1 EDEID
6 HYLGLLAQKEGRFA
20 EVSQMI
26 KAGEEKIEKIRHDV
40 YDKNMELGETS
51 TQIEQLAMREQFV
64 ESERSQITGE
74 LEAMGRQSR
83 AVADRAASL
92 ETLLAQ
98 LSWLKTQVAEEILV
112 LAATLERYESGKAE
126 LQNALTQAR
135 VECAK
140 ASEQRLS
147 VEKRREML
155 EANRAEATASLDRVT
170 ALAGEIAGRHE
181 AALDEARQHAEDR
194 LALGAKL
201 EEARQ
206 RVEEAS
212 RIREGLAGECDGA
225 RAEKSRVEGDLLPC
239 EEELNRL
246 RIEEEGLRVKAE
258 NLSQRAREELEID
271 LAQTVAEAP
280 VEEIPDPVA
289 LGREVEELRA
299 KIS

>member
-40 YDKNMELGETS
+40 YDKNIVLGETS
-51 TQIEQLAMREQFV
+51 TQIEQLAMREQFL
-64 ESERSQITGE
+64 SGERQQIAGE
-74 LEAMGRQSR
+74 LEAMGRQSA
-83 AVADRAASL
+83 AVADRTASL

-98 LSWLKTQVAEEILV
+98 LSWLKTQVAEEIRV
-112 LAATLERYESGKAE
+112 LAETLEKYEIGKAE

-155 EANRAEATASLDRVT
+155 EGNRSEAVASLDRVT

-181 AALDEARQHAEDR
+181 AALGEARQNAEERLALGGKLDEARQ
-194 LALGAKL
+194 
-201 EEARQ
+201 
-206 RVEEAS
+206 
-212 RIREGLAGECDGA
+212 
-225 RAEKSRVEGDLLPC
+225 
-239 EEELNRL
+239 
-246 RIEEEGLRVKAE
+246 
-258 NLSQRAREELEID
+258 
-271 LAQTVAEAP
+271 
-280 VEEIPDPVA
+280 
-289 LGREVEELRA
+289 
-299 KIS
+299 